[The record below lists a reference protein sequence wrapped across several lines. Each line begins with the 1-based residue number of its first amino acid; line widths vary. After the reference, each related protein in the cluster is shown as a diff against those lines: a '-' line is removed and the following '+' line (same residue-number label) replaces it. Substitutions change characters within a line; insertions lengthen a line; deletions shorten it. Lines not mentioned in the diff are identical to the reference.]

1 MEEFKNMMHQ
11 VSLIYQKLTKRQ
23 RIVIIVSIVVV
34 IAFLVFLALYKGSSS
49 AGANTGYAVLVQ
61 DIGAGDAAAIVARLE
76 KDGIKYHIEN
86 EKTILVPQEDLHRQ
100 RMMIASEGLIKDRST
115 GFELFD
121 NQQFG
126 ATSKEMDVKFQRAI
140 EGELARTISA
150 LEPIEKAVVHI
161 AFPKDSVFTERQ
173 VPPTAS
179 VAVSI
184 RQGLRLSRK
193 QIDGIKN
200 IVSAAVPKL
209 TLDNIKIVDQKGMP
223 LDQQE
228 LYENEVRAEEER
240 YRKNRVAELEEKI
253 IRNLAP
259 YANGKTDNV
268 YATVEIQFDF
278 SKVETQSEIYD
289 PNTVIRSKQ
298 TLHEESQG
306 RKAPVIQG
314 VPGAVSNIG
323 PVEGLDGPSPLE
335 WSLKDQ
341 VTVNNEVGKTV
352 TNKKVSF
359 PKIVNVSATASI
371 PKRYR
376 EIKDES
382 GKVIGGE
389 YVSSTP
395 AEMAEV
401 EKIVRGIINFDATR
415 GDKVAVAEYEPKLY
429 DESKAGNFYDRYVS
443 PLLPSL
449 KYLIAAILLF
459 IFYKKVI
466 APFTQKMLADYETTD
481 EQLAEETQPVE
492 DTEDMLDK
500 LKRAREQAEKQLG
513 LTDGIDEDALQ
524 YDILIEKL
532 KALVNDKTEE
542 VANVLQSLV
551 ESDTPSESKDI

>member
-11 VSLIYQKLTKRQ
+11 VSLLYQKLTKRQ

-34 IAFLVFLALYKGSSS
+34 IAFLVFLALYRSSDTTQ
-49 AGANTGYAVLVQ
+49 TGYAVLVQ

-76 KDGIKYHIEN
+76 QDGIKYQIEN
-86 EKTILVPQEDLHRQ
+86 EKTILVPQEDLYRQ
-100 RMMIASEGLIKDRST
+100 RMMIASEGLIKDRGT

-140 EGELARTISA
+140 EGELARTIST
-150 LEPIEKAVVHI
+150 LEPIQKAVVHI

-184 RQGLRLSRK
+184 RQGLRLTRK

-209 TLDNIKIVDQKGMP
+209 TLENVKIIDQKGMP

-228 LYENEVRAEEER
+228 LYENEIRAEEER
-240 YRKNRVAELEEKI
+240 YRKDRTAELEEKI
-253 IRNLAP
+253 IKSLAP
-259 YANGKTDNV
+259 LAGGMDRV
-268 YATVEIQFDF
+268 YPSVDIEFDF

-359 PKIVNVSATASI
+359 PKIVKISATATI
-371 PKRYR
+371 AKKYEER
-376 EIKDES
+376 IDEN
-382 GKVIGGE
+382 GE
-389 YVSSTP
+389 KQADYITRTP
-395 AEMAEV
+395 AELATIENL
-401 EKIVRGIINFDATR
+401 VRGIINFDATR
-415 GDKVAVAEYEPKLY
+415 GDKVAVAEYEPKIY
-429 DESKAGNFYDRYVS
+429 DERKAMNFYERYVS

-466 APFTQKMLADYETTD
+466 APFTQKMLADYDVTD
-481 EQLAEETQPVE
+481 EQLAPEAQPVE
-492 DTEDMLDK
+492 DAEDMLDK

-532 KALVNDKTEE
+532 RALVNEKTEE
-542 VANVLQSLV
+542 VAGVLQNLV
-551 ESDTPSESKDI
+551 ESDTPSEGKDM

>member
-1 MEEFKNMMHQ
+1 MHQ
-11 VSLIYQKLTKRQ
+11 VSLLFQKLTKRQ

-34 IAFLVFLALYKGSSS
+34 IAFLVFLALYRSSDS
-49 AGANTGYAVLVQ
+49 QSPQAGYAVLVQ

-76 KDGIKYHIEN
+76 QDGIKYQIQN
-86 EKTILVPQEDLHRQ
+86 EKTILVPQEDLYRQ
-100 RMMIASEGLIKDRST
+100 RMMIASEGLIKDRGT

-126 ATSKEMDVKFQRAI
+126 ATSKEMDVKYQRAI
-140 EGELARTISA
+140 EGELARTIA
-150 LEPIEKAVVHI
+150 TLEPIQKAVVHI

-184 RQGLRLSRK
+184 RQGLRLTRK

-209 TLDNIKIVDQKGMP
+209 TLENVKIIDQKGMP

-228 LYENEVRAEEER
+228 LYENEIRAEEER
-240 YRKNRVAELEEKI
+240 YRKDRTAELEEKI
-253 IRNLAP
+253 IKSLAP
-259 YANGKTDNV
+259 LAGGMDRV
-268 YATVEIQFDF
+268 YPSVDIEFDF

-359 PKIVNVSATASI
+359 PKIVKISATATI
-371 PKRYR
+371 AKKYEER
-376 EIKDES
+376 IDEN
-382 GKVIGGE
+382 GDKQAE
-389 YVSSTP
+389 YIARTP
-395 AEMAEV
+395 AELAVIENL
-401 EKIVRGIINFDATR
+401 VRGIINFDPAR
-415 GDKVAVAEYEPKLY
+415 GDKVAVAEYEPKIY
-429 DESKAGNFYDRYVS
+429 DESKAMNFYDRYVS
-443 PLLPSL
+443 PLLPSV

-481 EQLAEETQPVE
+481 EQLTEEAQPVE
-492 DTEDMLDK
+492 DAEDMLDK

-532 KALVNDKTEE
+532 KALVNEKTEE
-542 VANVLQSLV
+542 VASVLQNLV
-551 ESDTPSESKDI
+551 ESDTPTEGKDM

>member
-11 VSLIYQKLTKRQ
+11 VSLLFQKLTKRQ

-34 IAFLVFLALYKGSSS
+34 IAFLVFLALYRSSDS
-49 AGANTGYAVLVQ
+49 QSPQAGYAVLVQ

-76 KDGIKYHIEN
+76 QDGIKYQIQN
-86 EKTILVPQEDLHRQ
+86 EKTILVPQEDLYRQ
-100 RMMIASEGLIKDRST
+100 RMMIASEGLIKDRGT

-126 ATSKEMDVKFQRAI
+126 ATSKEMDVKYQRAI
-140 EGELARTISA
+140 EGELARTIA
-150 LEPIEKAVVHI
+150 TLEPIQKAVVHI

-184 RQGLRLSRK
+184 RQGLRLTRK

-209 TLDNIKIVDQKGMP
+209 TLENVKIIDQKGMP

-228 LYENEVRAEEER
+228 LYENEIRAEEER
-240 YRKNRVAELEEKI
+240 YRKDRTAELEEKI
-253 IRNLAP
+253 IKSLAP
-259 YANGKTDNV
+259 LAGGMDRV
-268 YATVEIQFDF
+268 YPSVDIEFDF

-359 PKIVNVSATASI
+359 PKIVKISATATI
-371 PKRYR
+371 AKKYEER
-376 EIKDES
+376 IDEN
-382 GKVIGGE
+382 GDKQAE
-389 YVSSTP
+389 YIARTP
-395 AEMAEV
+395 AELAVIENL
-401 EKIVRGIINFDATR
+401 VRGIINFDPAR
-415 GDKVAVAEYEPKLY
+415 GDKVAVAEYEPKIY
-429 DESKAGNFYDRYVS
+429 DESKAMNFYDRYVS
-443 PLLPSL
+443 PLLPSV

-481 EQLAEETQPVE
+481 EQLTEEAQPVE
-492 DTEDMLDK
+492 DAEDMLDK

-532 KALVNDKTEE
+532 KALVNEKTEE
-542 VANVLQSLV
+542 VASVLQNLV
-551 ESDTPSESKDI
+551 ESDTPTEGKDM